1 MAFVVVALSAAV
13 VGVVAM
19 ALAVQVLVVVEVVW
33 RLCCLH
39 V

>member
-13 VGVVAM
+13 VGVVAV